1 LSENADFS
9 AKYYKNFFIKERLNF
24 SGLSGGPLTGEYELL
39 QFHAHWGADN
49 DHGSEHTV
57 DGRAF
62 AAEVIP
68 SVDYSNFLLNFAQG
82 VKLPLGVKTLCLSL
96 HMFFV

>member
-1 LSENADFS
+1 LSENANFL

-49 DHGSEHTV
+49 DHGSEHPV

-62 AAEVIP
+62 AAEVIH
-68 SVDYSNFLLNFAQG
+68 SADSSAFLLDFAPRG
-82 VKLPLGVKTLCLSL
+82 KIAPG
-96 HMFFV
+96 